1 MILTIPPEFSMA
13 IQARIP
19 PALCAVHNFI
29 HIHDPNEIHDFK
41 IHDEHVDIEPHGELA
56 PGPAGRQEIARG
68 TAQRDVIAQLMWE
81 SYQLELQIRGL

>member
-1 MILTIPPEFSMA
+1 VSAQNVVERIFGILKRHFMILTIPPEFSMA
-13 IQARIP
+13 MAIQACIP

-29 HIHDPNEIHDFK
+29 RIHDPDEIHDFE

-68 TAQRDVIAQLMWE
+68 TAR
-81 SYQLELQIRGL
+81 